1 MGYSASAAADPCPY
15 SVGQTSPTKA
25 FPYTNADNF
34 NPALRASAQKGNAMP
49 NLTRLVSTSVDYVP
63 LRTTRFVLRLA
74 LCVLV
79 TAMNVAVIAYTAP
92 ILYRASAHHPV
103 WSAGVSLLF
112 GSLLL
117 SLLRVWLTVL
127 PRTAR

>member
-1 MGYSASAAADPCPY
+1 
-15 SVGQTSPTKA
+15 
-25 FPYTNADNF
+25 
-34 NPALRASAQKGNAMP
+34 MP
-49 NLTRLVSTSVDYVP
+49 NLTRRVSTPVEYTP
-63 LRTTRFVLRLA
+63 LHSTRFVLRLA

-103 WSAGVSLLF
+103 WSTGVSLLY

-117 SLLRVWLTVL
+117 SLLRVWLTAL
-127 PRTAR
+127 PRTVR